1 VTESGKPRLR
11 LVKVI
16 VQPVLVL
23 DYGTHLQDVV
33 ESPKEI
39 SAEAWPRYSGE
50 QFPREL
56 AEAQAALDAEDHD
69 DRAGKQRKP
78 SRNK

>member
-1 VTESGKPRLR
+1 MNEPSRPRLR

-16 VQPVLVL
+16 VQPVFVL
-23 DYGTHLQDVV
+23 DYGTHLQDVG

-39 SAEAWPRYSGE
+39 TAEAWPRYSGE

-56 AEAQAALDAEDHD
+56 AEAQAALDAQEPN
-69 DRAGKQRKP
+69 RAHE
-78 SRNK
+78 